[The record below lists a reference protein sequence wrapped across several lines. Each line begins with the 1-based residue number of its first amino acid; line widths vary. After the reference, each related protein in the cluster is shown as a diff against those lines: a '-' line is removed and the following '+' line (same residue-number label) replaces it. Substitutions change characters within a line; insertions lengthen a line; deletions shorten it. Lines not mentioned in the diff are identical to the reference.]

1 MSLRLV
7 KCLTLSLLVTAA
19 LAAPARAGW
28 EEELAEQI
36 EREHDCKVA
45 FLSRIIERTVEGR
58 EVVQVTV
65 HCTDKR
71 SFEAFRPDKRSFE
84 AFRPEESD
92 RFQFIETTNS
102 DA

>member
-7 KCLTLSLLVTAA
+7 RCLTLSLLATAA
-19 LAAPARAGW
+19 LATPALAGW

-36 EREHDCKVA
+36 EHEHDCKVA
-45 FLSRIIERTVEGR
+45 FLSRIIERTVEGHK
-58 EVVQVTV
+58 VVRAKV
-65 HCTDKR
+65 HCDD
-71 SFEAFRPDKRSFE
+71 ERSFE

-92 RFQFIETTNS
+92 RFRFTETTNS